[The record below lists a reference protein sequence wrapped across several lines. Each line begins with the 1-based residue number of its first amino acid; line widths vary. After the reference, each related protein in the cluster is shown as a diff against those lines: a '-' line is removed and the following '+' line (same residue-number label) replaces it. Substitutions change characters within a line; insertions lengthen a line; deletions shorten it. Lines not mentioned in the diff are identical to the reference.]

1 MIPYSENK
9 AQNNLLKQTNLPDNP
24 TMFPKYDQDGNPM
37 TIPMLQDLF
46 GMTEEEMKA
55 NCLAAVRKEGFAIL
69 LVMPESL
76 KTAEICLAA
85 VQDNGLALEFAPDEL
100 KSVEICTAAVQNRD
114 EAMEFVPKTLKTVV
128 LKK

>member
-1 MIPYSENK
+1 MTNE
-9 AQNNLLKQTNLPDNP
+9 ANLPDDP
-24 TMFPKYDQDGNPM
+24 VMFPKYDRDGEPL

-55 NCLAAVRKEGFAIL
+55 NCLAAVKKEGFAIL

-114 EAMEFVPKTLKTVV
+114 EAMEFVPKTLEAAI
-128 LKK
+128 L